1 VQIGRFLGAGFAC
14 SYVAVAIILV
24 VRAAS
29 VHRSIRRTR
38 ARPAFRESLPALANL
53 APAPFGAWV
62 LFRLVVRNSARFAN
76 PLDASFLMALVGT
89 LVGGGLLALSVQE
102 ALRLRRRSHLLWW
115 LLVVTPV
122 CLTGMVALATFVAY
136 A

>member
-1 VQIGRFLGAGFAC
+1 
-14 SYVAVAIILV
+14 
-24 VRAAS
+24 
-29 VHRSIRRTR
+29 
-38 ARPAFRESLPALANL
+38 
-53 APAPFGAWV
+53 